1 MTAVEDRIRLAARD
15 FDQRCAALALL
26 TLVLWLCVGVACA
39 HDLAGNPNWIADGHY
54 TSPVDGS
61 HCCGLADCAVV
72 EKGDVTEVKGGLH
85 VRGRVTYRG
94 ASWEG
99 DIVHEIDELVP
110 HREVQ
115 PSKDGRYWRCRRP
128 SGERRCFFAPP
139 PGS

>member
-1 MTAVEDRIRLAARD
+1 MTFEEIL
-15 FDQRCAALALL
+15 DQAIDMPRR
-26 TLVLWLCVGVACA
+26 
-39 HDLAGNPNWIADGHY
+39 
-54 TSPVDGS
+54 
-61 HCCGLADCAVV
+61 
-72 EKGDVTEVKGGLH
+72 
-85 VRGRVTYRG
+85 RGRVTYRG

>member
-54 TSPVDGS
+54 TSPVDGP

-72 EKGDVTEVKGGLH
+72 E
-85 VRGRVTYRG
+85 
-94 ASWEG
+94 
-99 DIVHEIDELVP
+99 IDALVP